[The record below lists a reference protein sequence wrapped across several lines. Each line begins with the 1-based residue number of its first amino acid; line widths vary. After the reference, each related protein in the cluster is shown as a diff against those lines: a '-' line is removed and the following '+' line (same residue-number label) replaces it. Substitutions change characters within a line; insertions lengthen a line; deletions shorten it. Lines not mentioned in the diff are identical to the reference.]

1 MVYQELRLG
10 SWSPVG
16 LKLKDWKKAA
26 IATIIKFA
34 QKYWNINTYITG
46 GASGIGKGY
55 ALELAREG
63 FSIYIVD
70 KNKDD
75 CVSTAREIERLGGVS
90 CDFMVYDFGKLG
102 SAEEAE
108 TFANSLK

>member
-1 MVYQELRLG
+1 MYYKISKPQ
-10 SWSPVG
+10 
-16 LKLKDWKKAA
+16 
-26 IATIIKFA
+26 T
-34 QKYWNINTYITG
+34 ITG

-70 KNKDD
+70 NNKDE
-75 CVSTAREIERLGGVS
+75 CVNTAREIERLGGVS

>member
-1 MVYQELRLG
+1 M
-10 SWSPVG
+10 
-16 LKLKDWKKAA
+16 
-26 IATIIKFA
+26 
-34 QKYWNINTYITG
+34 
-46 GASGIGKGY
+46 
-55 ALELAREG
+55 ELAREG

-70 KNKDD
+70 NNKDE
-75 CVSTAREIERLGGVS
+75 CVNTAREIERLGGVS

>member
-1 MVYQELRLG
+1 MEYQELRHG
-10 SWSPVG
+10 SWLPVG
-16 LKLKDWKKAA
+16 LKYKDRKKPF
-26 IATIIKFA
+26 TIYYKISKP
-34 QKYWNINTYITG
+34 KTITG

-90 CDFMVYDFGKLG
+90 CDFMVYDFGRLG